1 MLMLDLDHAHVI
13 EEGEVVAAPIAAGEE
28 GDPVPSVRVG
38 LARGRDQG
46 HQASPEVGQGHHKV
60 NQGVDLPQETGS
72 LMMIN
77 LRHGAL
83 LMIESKLFKCLTL

>member
-1 MLMLDLDHAHVI
+1 MLDLDHAHVI

-46 HQASPEVGQGHHKV
+46 HQASPSKNFRYLKSITNESFPQIPHTVELFDQVFVKGHLKQM
-60 NQGVDLPQETGS
+60 NRINAF
-72 LMMIN
+72 MMM
-77 LRHGAL
+77 R
-83 LMIESKLFKCLTL
+83 